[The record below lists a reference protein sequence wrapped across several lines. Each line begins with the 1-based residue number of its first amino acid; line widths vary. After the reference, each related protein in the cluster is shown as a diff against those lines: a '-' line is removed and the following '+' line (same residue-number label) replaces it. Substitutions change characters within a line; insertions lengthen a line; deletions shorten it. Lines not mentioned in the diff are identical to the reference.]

1 MIKKLILIFVF
12 SISLW
17 GQYSQISIKPGAFSR
32 MGFGARGIGM
42 GDAVSSITS
51 GNLVS
56 YYNPA
61 LSAFQEMNSAQVGYS
76 LLSMDRSLNFLS
88 FTRRF
93 EFGKDKNTGKP
104 RATAG
109 ISLGVINSGVSKID
123 GRDSQGQPTGDLS
136 TSENQFFL
144 GLSNR
149 FSEKFAV
156 GIAAKFYYYKL
167 YEDITSTSIGFDIG
181 AVYKFT
187 PNLTASFVIKDIK
200 SKYEWDTSDIY
211 GTDGRNTEDIFPVL
225 KVFGFSYKFDNPNLL
240 VSVEYENSNAQT
252 NYLKIGSEYNIYQ
265 DFYLRVGLNNWDI
278 KNSEIPVRPSAG
290 FSYFHNFDTLILG
303 LDYAFRYE
311 PYSASDQHIIG
322 INFNF

>member
-1 MIKKLILIFVF
+1 MIKKLIFILICSVPVF
-12 SISLW
+12 A
-17 GQYSQISIKPGAFSR
+17 QYSQVSIKPGAFSR

-42 GDAVSSITS
+42 GDAVSSVTS
-51 GNLVS
+51 GNLTS

-76 LLSMDRSLNFLS
+76 FLSLDRSLNFLS
-88 FTRRF
+88 FTRKF
-93 EFGKDKNTGKP
+93 EFGKENDSDKP

-109 ISLGVINSGVSKID
+109 VSAGIINSGVSKID

-167 YEDITSTSIGFDIG
+167 YEEITSTSIGFDIG
-181 AVYKFT
+181 AIYKFS
-187 PNLTASFVIKDIK
+187 PKLTASFVIKDIK

-211 GTDGRNTEDIFPVL
+211 GTDGRNTEDIFPVI
-225 KVFGFSYKFDNPNLL
+225 KVFGLSYQFDDPKIIFAA
-240 VSVEYENSNAQT
+240 EFEKSNAET
-252 NYLKIGSEYNIYQ
+252 NYLKIGTEYNIYENL
-265 DFYLRVGLNNWDI
+265 FLRAGINNWDL
-278 KNSEIPVRPSAG
+278 KNSEIQVRPSAG
-290 FSYFHNFDTLILG
+290 FSYFHNFDAFLLG
-303 LDYAFRYE
+303 IDYAFRYE
-311 PYSASDQHIIG
+311 PYSSSDQHIIG

>member
-1 MIKKLILIFVF
+1 MIKKLILILIFAVT
-12 SISLW
+12 ISA
-17 GQYSQISIKPGAFSR
+17 QYSQISIKSGAFSR

-42 GDAVSSITS
+42 GDAVSAVTK

-76 LLSMDRSLNFLS
+76 FLSLDRSLNFLS
-88 FTRRF
+88 FTRKF
-93 EFGKDKNTGKP
+93 EFGKEKETDKP

-109 ISLGVINSGVSKID
+109 VSAGVINSGVSKID

-149 FSEKFAV
+149 FSEKFAI

-167 YEDITSTSIGFDIG
+167 YENITSTSIGFDIG
-181 AVYKFT
+181 AIYKFSN
-187 PNLTASFVIKDIK
+187 NLTASFVIRDIK
-200 SKYEWDTSDIY
+200 SKYEWDTSDLF
-211 GTDGRNTEDIFPVL
+211 GTDGRNTEDIFPVI
-225 KVFGFSYKFDNPNLL
+225 KVFGISYMFDDPNLIVAL
-240 VSVEYENSNAQT
+240 EFEKSNAET
-252 NYLKIGSEYNIYQ
+252 NYLKIGAEYNIFK
-265 DFYLRVGLNNWDI
+265 DLYLRAGLNNWDI
-278 KNSEIPVRPSAG
+278 QNSEIPVRPSAG
-290 FSYFHNFDTLILG
+290 FSYFHNFESFILG
-303 LDYAFRYE
+303 VDYAFRIE
-311 PYSASDQHIIG
+311 PYSSSDQHIIG